1 MSLVAQA
8 LCITAQNLIK
18 GQTWAGNDV
27 LLQPVYPLEAV
38 MREGRDAAPVIAV
51 FAEHTKFD
59 VEGRATQGRE
69 ARVELKFFV
78 YNAPGTQRII
88 IDGAEAI
95 EISLD
100 TETAGLTLNAVAR
113 QIDAALHFGP
123 DLWLECWN
131 KMVLSI
137 DDREIRYVL
146 IEIEDGVKIPAAEI
160 GYTLK
165 AIPDPDFGGALTVAW
180 QKFDA
185 ALKATAE
192 GALVAR
198 LFETLITDP
207 MGLPDWQLVKRNFGL
222 TSGAI
227 GTIGLGPYQG
237 VTLPDGEVPPF
248 NDHTVT
254 PDALEP

>member
-38 MREGRDAAPVIAV
+38 MKEGRDAAPVIAV

-59 VEGRATQGRE
+59 VEGRATQGRG

-78 YNAPGTQRII
+78 YNAPGTQRIT
-88 IDGAEAI
+88 IDGAEVI
-95 EISLD
+95 EITLD

-165 AIPDPDFGGALTVAW
+165 AIPDPDFGGPLTVGW
-180 QKFDA
+180 QKFDT

-192 GALVAR
+192 GTLVAR

-222 TSGAI
+222 TSEAI

-248 NDHTVT
+248 TDHTVT
-254 PDALEP
+254 PGALEP